1 MTSRTIHLDI
11 TGMSCANCS
20 GTIQDALE
28 SLDGVSEADANFATD
43 EGSVTYDPDEV
54 SLQEI
59 YDAIDEAG
67 YGAVSETV
75 TVAISD
81 MTCANCAETNET
93 ALESTPGVI
102 NAEVN
107 YATDEAQVTYNPAEV
122 SVAALYDAI
131 EDAGYS
137 PVREEGNDED
147 SGQDARDAARQN
159 EIRKQLRL
167 TLFGAVLS
175 APLLF
180 FLVEKF
186 LLGGGIFPETIL
198 GVEFGWAE
206 FLLATPVQLVLGWP
220 FYKNSYKAV
229 VKNGH
234 ANMDVLIALG
244 STTAYVYS
252 VAVLLEVIAGGL
264 YFDTAALILLFITLG
279 NYLEARSKGQ
289 AGEALR
295 KLLEMEAD
303 TATVVD
309 EDGNEKEVALE
320 DVEVGD
326 RMKVRPGE
334 QIPTD
339 GVVVDG
345 QSAVDES
352 MVTGESVPVEKEED
366 DEVVGST
373 INENGVL
380 VVEATKVGEDTALQQ
395 IVQTVKEAQSRQPD
409 IQNLADR
416 ISAYFVPAVIVN
428 ALLWS
433 IVWFLFP
440 EALAGFVEWVP
451 LLDLVA
457 GGPVAAG
464 GVSVFEFAIIVFAS
478 AVLIA
483 CPCAL
488 GLATPAATM
497 VGTTIGAQNGVLFKG
512 GDILERAKDVDTVVF
527 DKTGTLTKGEMELTD
542 VVVFDND
549 GQPIPDGGDPA
560 ADGGQLTARDR
571 LSEDDVLRLA
581 AIAESGSE
589 HPLARAIVD
598 GARERGIDV
607 SDPDDFENVPGHGIK
622 ATVGDS
628 KVLVGNRKL
637 LRDNGIDPSPA
648 QETMERLE
656 NEGKT
661 AMPVAYE
668 GELVGVVADADTI
681 KESAKDAVSQLRERG
696 VDVMMI
702 TGDNERTARAV
713 AEQVGI
719 DPENVRAEVLPEDK
733 SDAVESIQD
742 DGRKAMMV
750 GDGVN
755 DAPALAVAH
764 VGTAIGSGTDVAIEA
779 ADVTLMRDDPVDVV
793 KAIRISDATLQ
804 KIKQNLVWALGYNT
818 SMIPL
823 ASLGLLQPVLA
834 AAAMAFSSVSV
845 LSNSLLF
852 RRYTPTTTTSS
863 SDASAD
869 TIHYPMST
877 LSRQTVRKYL
887 VDTAASEP
895 TYLRAR
901 DVASDLDG
909 SPKAVAQYL
918 SQLQDELVDVS
929 LEKWA
934 RSKSTT
940 WKLEVCEA

>member
-1 MTSRTIHLDI
+1 MSQRTSHINI
-11 TGMSCANCS
+11 QGMSCANCS
-20 GTIQDALE
+20 QSISEAVT
-28 SLDGVSEADANFATD
+28 SLDGVSEANINFATD
-43 EGSVTYDPDEV
+43 EGSVTYDPEEV
-54 SLQEI
+54 SLGE
-59 YDAIDEAG
+59 
-67 YGAVSETV
+67 
-75 TVAISD
+75 
-81 MTCANCAETNET
+81 
-93 ALESTPGVI
+93 LF
-102 NAEVN
+102 
-107 YATDEAQVTYNPAEV
+107 
-122 SVAALYDAI
+122 DAI

-137 PVREEGNDED
+137 PVTD
-147 SGQDARDAARQN
+147 SVTIAVTDMSCANCSETIQDALEKTPGVVAADANFATDEAQITYNPAEADLGGFYEAIENAGYSPVREDAKADDGSGGDAREAARQE
-159 EIRKQLRL
+159 EIRRQLQL
-167 TLFGAVLS
+167 TLFGAALS
-175 APLLF
+175 LPLLVF
-180 FLVEKF
+180 MADH
-186 LLGGGIFPETIL
+186 LLGL
-198 GVEFGWAE
+198 GLVGDELFGLPAGWVA
-206 FLLATPVQLVLGWP
+206 FALATPVQVVLGKP
-220 FYKNSYKAV
+220 FYENSYKALV
-229 VKNGH
+229 TNGR

-252 VAVLLEVIAGGL
+252 VAVLLGVISGGL
-264 YFDTAALILLFITLG
+264 YFDTAAFILVFITLG

-303 TATVVD
+303 TATVID
-309 EDGNEKEVALE
+309 EDGTEAEIPLDEV
-320 DVEVGD
+320 DVGD
-326 RMKVRPGE
+326 RMKVKPGE

-352 MVTGESVPVEKEED
+352 MVTGESVPVEKSKG

-416 ISAYFVPAVIVN
+416 ISAYFVPAVIAN
-428 ALLWS
+428 AVLWGV
-433 IVWFLFP
+433 VWSLFP
-440 EALAGFVEWVP
+440 EALAGFVAALP
-451 LLDLVA
+451 LWGLVA

-464 GVSVFEFAIIVFAS
+464 GVSVFEFATIVFAS
-478 AVLIA
+478 SVLIA

-497 VGTTIGAQNGVLFKG
+497 VGTTLGAQNGVLFKG
-512 GDILERAKDVDTVVF
+512 GDVLERAKDVDTVVF

-542 VVVFDND
+542 IVVFDSD
-549 GQPIPDGGDPA
+549 GQPV
-560 ADGGQLTARDR
+560 ADGGNPATDGGQFAAAEG
-571 LSEDDVLRLA
+571 LSEDDVLRFA
-581 AIAESGSE
+581 AIAESASE

-598 GARERGIDV
+598 GARDRGIDV
-607 SDPDDFENVPGHGIK
+607 ADPDDFENVPGHGIK
-622 ATVGDS
+622 ATVNNS
-628 KVLVGNRKL
+628 EVLVGNRKL
-637 LRDNGIDPSPA
+637 LRDHGIDPAPA

-661 AMPVAYE
+661 AMLVAYE
-668 GELVGVVADADTI
+668 GELVGVVADADTV
-681 KESAKDAVSQLRERG
+681 KESAKDAVSQLEARG

-713 AEQVGI
+713 AKQVGI

-742 DGRKAMMV
+742 GGRKAMMV

-755 DAPALAVAH
+755 DAPALAVAY

-793 KAIRISDATLQ
+793 KAIRISDATLA

-818 SMIPL
+818 AMIPL

-834 AAAMAFSSVSV
+834 AVAMAFSSVSV

-852 RRYTPTTTTSS
+852 RRYTP
-863 SDASAD
+863 DHD
-869 TIHYPMST
+869 Y
-877 LSRQTVRKYL
+877 
-887 VDTAASEP
+887 
-895 TYLRAR
+895 
-901 DVASDLDG
+901 
-909 SPKAVAQYL
+909 
-918 SQLQDELVDVS
+918 
-929 LEKWA
+929 
-934 RSKSTT
+934 
-940 WKLEVCEA
+940 KLLGRFR

>member
-1 MTSRTIHLDI
+1 METRTAHLDI
-11 TGMSCANCS
+11 TGMTCANCS
-20 GTIQDALE
+20 GTVGDALE
-28 SLDGVSEADANFATD
+28 SLDGVVEANANFATD
-43 EGSVTYDPDEV
+43 EGSVEYDPDEV
-54 SLQEI
+54 SLAEI
-59 YDAIDEAG
+59 YETIEDAG
-67 YGAVSETV
+67 YGAVSDTV
-75 TVAISD
+75 TIGISG
-81 MTCANCAETNET
+81 MTCANCVQTNET
-93 ALESTPGVI
+93 ALENTPGVI
-102 NAEVN
+102 AAEAN
-107 YATDEAQVTYNPAEV
+107 FATDEAQVRYNPADT
-122 SVAALYDAI
+122 SLDALYDAI

-137 PVREEGNDED
+137 PVREDSD
-147 SGQDARDAARQN
+147 SGESGDDARDAARQG

-167 TLFGAVLS
+167 TLFGAALS
-175 APLLF
+175 APMLF
-180 FLVEKF
+180 FLAEKF
-186 LLGGGIFPETIL
+186 LLGGGILPETVF
-198 GVEFGWAE
+198 GVEFGWVE
-206 FLLATPVQLVLGWP
+206 FLLATPVQAVLGWP
-220 FYKNSYKAV
+220 FYKNSYNALV
-229 VKNGH
+229 NNRR

-244 STTAYVYS
+244 SSTAYFYS
-252 VAVLLEVIAGGL
+252 VAVLAGLIAGSL
-264 YFDTAALILLFITLG
+264 YFDTAALILVFITLG

-289 AGEALR
+289 AGDALR
-295 KLLEMEAD
+295 KLLEMEAE
-303 TATVVD
+303 TATLVD
-309 EDGNEKEVALE
+309 EDGNETEVALE
-320 DVEVGD
+320 DVTVGD

-352 MVTGESVPVEKEED
+352 MVTGESVPVEKGEG

-380 VVEATKVGEDTALQQ
+380 VVEATKVGKDTALQQ

-416 ISAYFVPAVIVN
+416 ISAYFVPAVIAN
-428 ALLWS
+428 ALLWGT
-433 IVWFLFP
+433 VWFLFP
-440 EALAGFVEWVP
+440 EALAGFVDWLP
-451 LLDLVA
+451 LWGAVA
-457 GGPVAAG
+457 GGPAVAG
-464 GVSVFEFAIIVFAS
+464 GTVSVFEFALVVFAS
-478 AVLIA
+478 SVLIA

-542 VVVFDND
+542 VVVFDGD
-549 GQPIPDGGDPA
+549 GQPVTDGGDTA

-571 LSEDDVLRLA
+571 LNEEDVLRLA
-581 AIAESGSE
+581 ATAESGSE

-628 KVLVGNRKL
+628 EVLVGNRKL

-661 AMPVAYE
+661 AMLVAYE

-681 KESAKDAVSQLRERG
+681 KESATEAVSQLQERG

-733 SDAVESIQD
+733 SDAVEAIQD
-742 DGRKAMMV
+742 EGRKAMMV

-755 DAPALAVAH
+755 DAPALAVAY

-779 ADVTLMRDDPVDVV
+779 ADVTLMRDDPLDVV

-818 SMIPL
+818 AMIPL

-834 AAAMAFSSVSV
+834 AGAMAFSSVSV

-852 RRYTPTTTTSS
+852 RRYTP
-863 SDASAD
+863 DHD
-869 TIHYPMST
+869 YE
-877 LSRQTVRKYL
+877 LLGR
-887 VDTAASEP
+887 
-895 TYLRAR
+895 LR
-901 DVASDLDG
+901 
-909 SPKAVAQYL
+909 
-918 SQLQDELVDVS
+918 
-929 LEKWA
+929 
-934 RSKSTT
+934 
-940 WKLEVCEA
+940 